1 MSDNNN
7 NHNQTQTQDVEV
19 LKKKITL
26 LIKGLKEEKQ
36 LTTKLKEE
44 NELLKYDL
52 EEKKQLIKKTKEE
65 YQELEHSKISPDKLS
80 SYFDLLENQESIET
94 PDKEKFKLKKE
105 NEELQK
111 KIDLL
116 EEEKKNLLSKIEQ
129 LEKGKELEI
138 NSLKNEILSLQNQ
151 LKSYK
156 DSMLESREKSSKLID
171 NIKYEKLVNNDREA
185 KIAKLQTEN
194 ESLISNNNILKQQ
207 NGYFMQIIEQLKNQ
221 IESKGKEFYYLEKEI
236 DDNKVI
242 KQDEYIFKGYINKM
256 SKWLMTD
263 WNKIKR
269 TISVFFGRKIYSVSF
284 EVNGHSFDVDIDDV
298 LKMDYYHENKKRI
311 KFVVDGEGKEQF
323 QRSLNMSN
331 KKTKNNNDD
340 EDNTDAIFVC
350 SFTEKEC
357 KYILE
362 FFKDMKNK
370 YNQERGGFI
379 NSSINIGFLD

>member
-1 MSDNNN
+1 MSNNN
-7 NHNQTQTQDVEV
+7 GNNNQAQTQDVEV

-52 EEKKQLIKKTKEE
+52 EEKKLLIKKTKEE
-65 YQELEHSKISPDKLS
+65 YQELAQSKISPDKLS

-116 EEEKKNLLSKIEQ
+116 EEEKKNFLTKIDK
-129 LEKGKELEI
+129 LEKENESEI

-156 DSMLESREKSSKLID
+156 DSILESREKSSKLID

-194 ESLISNNNILKQQ
+194 ESLTSNINILKQQ

-221 IESKGKEFYYLEKEI
+221 IESKGKEFFYLEKEI
-236 DDNKVI
+236 DDNKII

-256 SKWLMTD
+256 SKWLIAD

-269 TISVFFGRKIYSVSF
+269 TISVFFGRKIFNVTL

-311 KFVVDGEGKEQF
+311 KFVVDGEGKEQL
-323 QRSLNMSN
+323 QKSLNISN
-331 KKTKNNNDD
+331 KKSKNNNDD

>member
-1 MSDNNN
+1 MSDNNSN
-7 NHNQTQTQDVEV
+7 NNQTQTQEVEV
-19 LKKKITL
+19 LKKKIAL

-36 LTTKLKEE
+36 ITTKLKEE

-52 EEKKQLIKKTKEE
+52 EEKKLLLKKKKEE
-65 YQELEHSKISPDKLS
+65 YQELVQSKISPDKLS

-94 PDKEKFKLKKE
+94 PDKEKFKLKKD
-105 NEELQK
+105 NEEFHK

-129 LEKGKELEI
+129 LEKGKESEM

-221 IESKGKEFYYLEKEI
+221 IESKGKEFFYLEKEI

-269 TISVFFGRKIYSVSF
+269 TISVFFGRKIFNVSF

-298 LKMDYYHENKKRI
+298 LKMEYYHENKKRI
-311 KFVVDGEGKEQF
+311 KFVLDGEGKEQF

-331 KKTKNNNDD
+331 KKTKNTID